1 MSASAASLTF
11 TAAVAPRAVR
21 ARTRTVVRAAGRAR
35 VTSAAV
41 EKINVNDVK
50 DHLDR
55 GFVLVDIRDP
65 EECAE
70 TGYKSSWKNIVVRT
84 RTFPRFASRGPHPR
98 ARTRGNAK
106 TWRLQGRPF
115 LPSGKPTARFLNL
128 SGYRS
133 ARPVRRR
140 ARDETCVAPMKR
152 FLLTRAAFLFILSSQ
167 LAAMDEDGAIHMN
180 PNFLAQIRQEFPN
193 SMSRILIACDDGTFR
208 SEKAAAAIVDKCG
221 FTQVKIIDGGIDAY
235 IAAFPLTDADKIKW
249 RMRPE
254 IGEDLSVLVSGVDT
268 RQQGQKYY

>member
-84 RTFPRFASRGPHPR
+84 RTFPRLASRGPHPLSLIHISEP
-98 ARTRGNAK
+98 TR
-106 TWRLQGRPF
+106 P
-115 LPSGKPTARFLNL
+115 
-128 SGYRS
+128 Y
-133 ARPVRRR
+133 
-140 ARDETCVAPMKR
+140 
-152 FLLTRAAFLFILSSQ
+152 
-167 LAAMDEDGAIHMN
+167 
-180 PNFLAQIRQEFPN
+180 
-193 SMSRILIACDDGTFR
+193 
-208 SEKAAAAIVDKCG
+208 
-221 FTQVKIIDGGIDAY
+221 
-235 IAAFPLTDADKIKW
+235 
-249 RMRPE
+249 
-254 IGEDLSVLVSGVDT
+254 
-268 RQQGQKYY
+268 

>member
-21 ARTRTVVRAAGRAR
+21 TRARTGVRAAAGRAR

-84 RTFPRFASRGPHPR
+84 RTSPRLHPPVPT
-98 ARTRGNAK
+98 AAFGITGTRK
-106 TWRLQGRPF
+106 TSWLQGLSFLAIWQTQGDFSPF
-115 LPSGKPTARFLNL
+115 RHPGRIDRHGGRFT
-128 SGYRS
+128 
-133 ARPVRRR
+133 
-140 ARDETCVAPMKR
+140 DETRVSPMKH
-152 FLLTRAAFLFILSSQ
+152 F
-167 LAAMDEDGAIHMN
+167 H
-180 PNFLAQIRQEFPN
+180 
-193 SMSRILIACDDGTFR
+193 
-208 SEKAAAAIVDKCG
+208 
-221 FTQVKIIDGGIDAY
+221 
-235 IAAFPLTDADKIKW
+235 
-249 RMRPE
+249 
-254 IGEDLSVLVSGVDT
+254 
-268 RQQGQKYY
+268 

>member
-21 ARTRTVVRAAGRAR
+21 ARTRSVVRAAAGRAR

-70 TGYKSSWKNIVVRT
+70 TGYKSSWKNIVVRF
-84 RTFPRFASRGPHPR
+84 RVSHPAVPNPR

-115 LPSGKPTARFLNL
+115 RHLAN
-128 SGYRS
+128 
-133 ARPVRRR
+133 RR
-140 ARDETCVAPMKR
+140 AVSEPFGIPVGSTGPAPR
-152 FLLTRAAFLFILSSQ
+152 TR
-167 LAAMDEDGAIHMN
+167 
-180 PNFLAQIRQEFPN
+180 
-193 SMSRILIACDDGTFR
+193 
-208 SEKAAAAIVDKCG
+208 
-221 FTQVKIIDGGIDAY
+221 
-235 IAAFPLTDADKIKW
+235 
-249 RMRPE
+249 
-254 IGEDLSVLVSGVDT
+254 
-268 RQQGQKYY
+268 

>member
-1 MSASAASLTF
+1 MAASTASLTF

-84 RTFPRFASRGPHPR
+84 RTFPRLASRGSQPPR
-98 ARTRGNAK
+98 SDSRERENLEASGPPISAIWQTDRAVSEPFRIPVGSTGPAPRTR
-106 TWRLQGRPF
+106 
-115 LPSGKPTARFLNL
+115 
-128 SGYRS
+128 
-133 ARPVRRR
+133 
-140 ARDETCVAPMKR
+140 
-152 FLLTRAAFLFILSSQ
+152 
-167 LAAMDEDGAIHMN
+167 
-180 PNFLAQIRQEFPN
+180 
-193 SMSRILIACDDGTFR
+193 
-208 SEKAAAAIVDKCG
+208 
-221 FTQVKIIDGGIDAY
+221 
-235 IAAFPLTDADKIKW
+235 
-249 RMRPE
+249 
-254 IGEDLSVLVSGVDT
+254 
-268 RQQGQKYY
+268 

>member
-21 ARTRTVVRAAGRAR
+21 TRARTGVRAAAGRAR

-84 RTFPRFASRGPHPR
+84 RTSPRLHPPSPPP
-98 ARTRGNAK
+98 ARNHGNAK
-106 TWRLQGRPF
+106 NLEPSEPPISAIWQTDRARSRPF
-115 LPSGKPTARFLNL
+115 GIPVGSTGTAPF
-128 SGYRS
+128 YR
-133 ARPVRRR
+133 
-140 ARDETCVAPMKR
+140 
-152 FLLTRAAFLFILSSQ
+152 
-167 LAAMDEDGAIHMN
+167 
-180 PNFLAQIRQEFPN
+180 
-193 SMSRILIACDDGTFR
+193 
-208 SEKAAAAIVDKCG
+208 
-221 FTQVKIIDGGIDAY
+221 
-235 IAAFPLTDADKIKW
+235 
-249 RMRPE
+249 
-254 IGEDLSVLVSGVDT
+254 
-268 RQQGQKYY
+268 

>member
-21 ARTRTVVRAAGRAR
+21 TRARTGVRAAAGRAR

-84 RTFPRFASRGPHPR
+84 RTSPRLHPPSPPPSSESREREKP
-98 ARTRGNAK
+98 
-106 TWRLQGRPF
+106 WSLQSLPF
-115 LPSGKPTARFLNL
+115 LPSGKPTAAFSPFRHLGRIDRHGAV
-128 SGYRS
+128 S
-133 ARPVRRR
+133 
-140 ARDETCVAPMKR
+140 PMKP
-152 FLLTRAAFLFILSSQ
+152 AF
-167 LAAMDEDGAIHMN
+167 H
-180 PNFLAQIRQEFPN
+180 R
-193 SMSRILIACDDGTFR
+193 
-208 SEKAAAAIVDKCG
+208 
-221 FTQVKIIDGGIDAY
+221 
-235 IAAFPLTDADKIKW
+235 
-249 RMRPE
+249 
-254 IGEDLSVLVSGVDT
+254 
-268 RQQGQKYY
+268 

>member
-21 ARTRTVVRAAGRAR
+21 TRARTGVRAAAGRAR

-84 RTFPRFASRGPHPR
+84 RTSPRLHPPVPI
-98 ARTRGNAK
+98 AALGITGTRK
-106 TWRLQGRPF
+106 TSSPQSLPF
-115 LPSGKPTARFLNL
+115 LPSGKPTARVLAL
-128 SGYRS
+128 SASRS
-133 ARPVRRR
+133 ERPARRR
-140 ARDETCVAPMKR
+140 FTDETRVSPMKH
-152 FLLTRAAFLFILSSQ
+152 F
-167 LAAMDEDGAIHMN
+167 H
-180 PNFLAQIRQEFPN
+180 
-193 SMSRILIACDDGTFR
+193 
-208 SEKAAAAIVDKCG
+208 
-221 FTQVKIIDGGIDAY
+221 
-235 IAAFPLTDADKIKW
+235 
-249 RMRPE
+249 
-254 IGEDLSVLVSGVDT
+254 
-268 RQQGQKYY
+268 

>member
-21 ARTRTVVRAAGRAR
+21 TRARTGVRAAAGRAR

-84 RTFPRFASRGPHPR
+84 RTFPRLASRGAHLR
-98 ARTRGNAK
+98 ARTRGTRKLGGFRASHFCHLAN
-106 TWRLQGRPF
+106 RPRRSRPF
-115 LPSGKPTARFLNL
+115 GISVGSTGTAPF
-128 SGYRS
+128 YR
-133 ARPVRRR
+133 
-140 ARDETCVAPMKR
+140 
-152 FLLTRAAFLFILSSQ
+152 
-167 LAAMDEDGAIHMN
+167 
-180 PNFLAQIRQEFPN
+180 
-193 SMSRILIACDDGTFR
+193 
-208 SEKAAAAIVDKCG
+208 
-221 FTQVKIIDGGIDAY
+221 
-235 IAAFPLTDADKIKW
+235 
-249 RMRPE
+249 
-254 IGEDLSVLVSGVDT
+254 
-268 RQQGQKYY
+268 